1 MMRGIGTA
9 TAGVVLIGMMGAGL
23 LPGKADEAKTQYPR
37 MALVEQYTMDRNAEI
52 AMAKSAAPAAIA
64 DDPRRTAR
72 SEMRC
77 ICQAQAQIC
86 RLRRKGTLAFIMSRF
101 IST

>member
-52 AMAKSAAPAAIA
+52 AMAKPSYAWSA
-64 DDPRRTAR
+64 RAR
-72 SEMRC
+72 S
-77 ICQAQAQIC
+77 AK
-86 RLRRKGTLAFIMSRF
+86 LRWTGY
-101 IST
+101 